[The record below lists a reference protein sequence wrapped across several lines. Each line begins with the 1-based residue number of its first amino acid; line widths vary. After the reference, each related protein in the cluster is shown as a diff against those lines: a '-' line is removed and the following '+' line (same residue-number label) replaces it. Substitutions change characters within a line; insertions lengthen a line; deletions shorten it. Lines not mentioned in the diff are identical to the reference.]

1 MRYEIRELN
10 LGGILDQ
17 AIKLIK
23 NNLGRFFG
31 ITAVL
36 LIPYQVV
43 QGLVQVTMT
52 PALPPNPTPE
62 QALAA
67 SFGAL
72 STILP
77 LALLGAYVIFPL
89 TNAAL
94 IHSIAGEYLEK
105 PAGVGESLKWALQR
119 ILGLIG
125 TWLLLGLA
133 IMGGF
138 MLCIVPGIIAS
149 FWFALATQ
157 VVVIEGT
164 AGIAALKR
172 SKELMKG
179 NIGTFFVL
187 MLLVG
192 IITGGVGA
200 AAGLIPQAYVM
211 VAVVA
216 LIQAVT
222 TIFASAAVVVFYFS
236 ARCKHEQFDLTLL
249 AQSVGIEAPAPE
261 AQASAPEG

>member
-1 MRYEIRELN
+1 MRYEIREFN

-23 NNLGRFFG
+23 NNFGRFFG

-36 LIPYQVV
+36 LIPYQLV

-62 QALAA
+62 QAIAA
-67 SFGAL
+67 GFGTVA
-72 STILP
+72 ILP
-77 LALLGAYVIFPL
+77 LILLGAYVIFPI
-89 TNAAL
+89 TNASL
-94 IHSIAGEYLEK
+94 IHAIAGEYLER
-105 PAGVGESLKWALQR
+105 PAGVGESFKWALKR
-119 ILGLIG
+119 MLSLIG

-133 IMGGF
+133 IFGGLL
-138 MLCIVPGIIAS
+138 LCIVPGIIAS

-164 AGIAALKR
+164 AGVGALKR

-187 MLLVG
+187 MLLIG
-192 IITGGVGA
+192 IITAGVEVA
-200 AAGLIPQAYVM
+200 AAFIPQRYVQ
-211 VAVVA
+211 VAAVA
-216 LIQAVT
+216 IIQGVT

-249 AQSVGIEAPAPE
+249 AQSVGMEAPAPE